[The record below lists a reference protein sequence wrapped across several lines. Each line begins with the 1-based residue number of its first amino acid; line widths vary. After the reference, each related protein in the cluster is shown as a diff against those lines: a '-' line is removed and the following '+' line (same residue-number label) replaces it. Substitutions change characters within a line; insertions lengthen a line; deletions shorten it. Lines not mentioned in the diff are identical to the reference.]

1 MCDIDYFK
9 SYNDHYGHQKGDNC
23 LIQIAT
29 TLQNHA
35 RRDNDLA
42 ARYGGEEFA
51 IILPTTSLEN
61 ARELAEQMLSAIRE
75 LNITHHFSNADN
87 IVTASFG
94 VATLIPKKE
103 QQSKALVS
111 YADRALYK
119 AKQLGRNQVHA
130 SQIELLEGNAD
141 IGNKTA

>member
-1 MCDIDYFK
+1 
-9 SYNDHYGHQKGDNC
+9 
-23 LIQIAT
+23 
-29 TLQNHA
+29 
-35 RRDNDLA
+35 
-42 ARYGGEEFA
+42 
-51 IILPTTSLEN
+51 
-61 ARELAEQMLSAIRE
+61 MLSAIRE